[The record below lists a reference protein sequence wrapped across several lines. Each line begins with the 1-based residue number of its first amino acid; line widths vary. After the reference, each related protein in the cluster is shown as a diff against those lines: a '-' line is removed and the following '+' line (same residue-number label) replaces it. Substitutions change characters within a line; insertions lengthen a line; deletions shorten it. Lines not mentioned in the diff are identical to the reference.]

1 MDCINKGTDV
11 AAEQNQYPNEAS
23 ATILPEASANETERK
38 KLPPAA
44 RRKQRRKKRLQKALL
59 WVAFYVATAVLVF
72 CIVDIIFTVHQRKA
86 ARDRYAE
93 MQAIYEI
100 NPVAEAVGETEPTP
114 EETID
119 PSKWYAPHA
128 AVADKRIDFA
138 ALQARNPDAC
148 GWIRVEG
155 TAIVYPILRSQE
167 SDDFYL
173 THDIDGKAS
182 EHGAVCVDPR
192 CERDFS
198 DRVTMIYGHNMLD
211 GSMFAPL
218 YNYYND
224 PSFFNADNRIVLYL
238 DNVMLTYRVVSAYEY
253 GHEQPLYYYNM
264 MKDEDFLRYCDTFLN
279 NRDMKAQLLDGV
291 AISPDDHVLTL
302 ITSTNVRA
310 DKRLF
315 VQAVLTN
322 AE

>member
-1 MDCINKGTDV
+1 MDIETDRLIPQTGEV
-11 AAEQNQYPNEAS
+11 TL
-23 ATILPEASANETERK
+23 ATQPDAIIDEPARKELSPTERRK
-38 KLPPAA
+38 
-44 RRKQRRKKRLQKALL
+44 RRLKCKMKRVLL
-59 WVAFYVATAVLVF
+59 WVVFYAAAAVLIF
-72 CIVDIIFTVHQRKA
+72 CIVDIIFTVYQRKA

-93 MQAIYEI
+93 MQSLYEI
-100 NPVAEAVGETEPTP
+100 RSSSETASEEESVLVA
-114 EETID
+114 TID
-119 PSKWYAPHA
+119 SSKWYAP
-128 AVADKRIDFA
+128 FA
-138 ALQARNPDAC
+138 ALADRQIDFTALQTRNPEVC

-155 TAIVYPILRSQE
+155 TGIDYPILRSEE

-173 THDIDGKAS
+173 THDIDGKVS
-182 EHGAVCVDPR
+182 EHGTVCMDPR
-192 CERDFS
+192 CESDFS

-218 YNYYND
+218 YQYYKD
-224 PSFFNADNRIVLYL
+224 PTFFNADNRVILYQ

-264 MKDEDFLRYCDTFLN
+264 LKDEDFLQYCDTFLQ
-279 NRDMKAQLLDGV
+279 NRDMKAQLLNGTT
-291 AISPDDHVLTL
+291 ISPDDHVLTL

-315 VQAVLTN
+315 VQAVLTY